1 MLLLLKDEPILQ
13 IQDTGTCQILDF
25 DRLPFGLRKER
36 LTFVD
41 FIEWASNRTLS
52 IGRSYAKEILNS
64 LRLSQTN
71 RYEIC
76 KACRGLSL
84 EDGYW
89 MKQEQDKAR
98 WDNVNLFHN
107 PLSFFVAELS
117 LSGQNIHFR
126 QETNVHDANWHEKIR
141 TPELTTM
148 GASAKGWIR
157 KNDNLYLHKVGK
169 YEIPASQILDALRIP
184 HIAYFISTEEE
195 TDAYLSPER
204 KEWLQGVGECIV
216 NSKLFTSEE
225 TALVTFE
232 EFTLFC
238 SYYGLNPYEEAI
250 KLDRKFY
257 LQMQIADYLLNNND
271 RHEQNWG
278 FLMEHSSGKITGFCP
293 LFDHD
298 HAFSSYENVMSQTS
312 EEPMSLFDAAKRA
325 QEELKMDLQ
334 PLLQM
339 ERPTMLSDTQW
350 EQVKE
355 RARRLKTDCRPANLP

>member
-1 MLLLLKDEPILQ
+1 MLLLLKNQPILQ
-13 IQDTGTCQILDF
+13 IHDNGICQILDF
-25 DRLPFGLRKER
+25 DRLPFGLRKEN
-36 LTFVD
+36 LTFMD

-71 RYEIC
+71 RYEVC

-84 EDGYW
+84 EDCYW
-89 MKQEQDKAR
+89 IKQENDEAC
-98 WDNVNLFHN
+98 WEEVNLFHN
-107 PLSFFVAELS
+107 PLSLFVTEIS
-117 LSGQNIHFR
+117 LSGQNMHFPMNMKSCKTNRHDTNQHWNIH
-126 QETNVHDANWHEKIR
+126 

-157 KNDNLYLHKVGK
+157 KNGDLYLHKVGK
-169 YEIPASQILDALRIP
+169 YEICADQILDALQIS
-184 HIAYFISTEEE
+184 HISYSISTEEE

-232 EFTLFC
+232 EFSLFC
-238 SYYGLNPYEEAI
+238 CYYGLNPYEEAM
-250 KLDRKFY
+250 KLDRRLY

-278 FLMEHSSGKITGFCP
+278 FLMDNASGKITGFCP

-298 HAFSSYENVMSQTS
+298 HAFSNYENVMSQTS
-312 EEPMSLFDAAKRA
+312 KEPMTLFEAAKNA
-325 QEELKMDLQ
+325 QAELEMDLQ

-339 ERPTMLSDTQW
+339 ERPTLLTDRQW
-350 EQVKE
+350 ELVGE
-355 RARRLKTDCRPANLP
+355 RTQQMIIE